1 MKTLHFLK
9 REWLQIVI
17 LALPFALATAWW
29 DRCPAVVVTHWG
41 LHGQP
46 NGWMPKAPGLLLAP
60 VLNAGLC
67 LLLAF
72 LPWIDPRLRGNPAAD
87 TARYRRIL
95 RVYRHALTT
104 FFAAVAVS
112 VIAVAAGWRVDI
124 NLLAVDGTLGLF
136 AVMGNFMGSLQPNYF
151 VGCRTPWTLQDG
163 DTWRATH
170 RTTGRLMVFGAVALL
185 AVQFFVSRQAELCLL
200 VTYGVGLAAWSLGYS
215 AWFFQQRR
223 WLA

>member
-1 MKTLHFLK
+1 M
-9 REWLQIVI
+9 
-17 LALPFALATAWW
+17 
-29 DRCPAVVVTHWG
+29 VTHWG

-72 LPWIDPRLRGNPAAD
+72 LPRIDPRLRGNPVAD

-95 RVYRHALTT
+95 RVYRYAITA
-104 FFAAVAVS
+104 FIAAVAMA

-124 NLLAVDGTLGLF
+124 SLLAVDGTLVLF
-136 AVMGNFMGSLQPNYF
+136 AVIGNFLGNLEPNYF

-170 RTTGRLMVFGAVALL
+170 RTTGRFMVFGAVALL
-185 AVQFFVSRQAELCLL
+185 VAKFFVSREVGVYLL
-200 VTYGVGLAAWSLGYS
+200 IMYGVGLAAWSLGYS
-215 AWFFQQRR
+215 AWFFQRR
-223 WLA
+223 RLA